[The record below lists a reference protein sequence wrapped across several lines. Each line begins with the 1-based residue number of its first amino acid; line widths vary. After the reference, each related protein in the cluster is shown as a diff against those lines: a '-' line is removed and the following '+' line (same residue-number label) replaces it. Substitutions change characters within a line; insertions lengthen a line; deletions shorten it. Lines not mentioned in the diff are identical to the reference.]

1 MKVER
6 IHVSGSDAGTKV
18 GASKFSGSSM
28 AAGGIGRFNREGS
41 GNSLMTSAM
50 QHQRGCDPSRF
61 GTTDQDVKPGR
72 AAQRAGERAR
82 YLRAKPPKGSGRLL
96 R

>member
-28 AAGGIGRFNREGS
+28 VAGGIGRFNRKV
-41 GNSLMTSAM
+41 
-50 QHQRGCDPSRF
+50 P
-61 GTTDQDVKPGR
+61 GT
-72 AAQRAGERAR
+72 A
-82 YLRAKPPKGSGRLL
+82 
-96 R
+96 